1 MSVSANEGWAATAD
15 ISDTGLR
22 AAGERAKAW
31 ALAVAGRSLIAASTL
46 PIPVGTGTWKASVI
60 RRWED
65 QPIGEAVD
73 VLRVACTAL
82 KRHERIVDWG
92 ATLWSWTTRSALLS
106 SAGAAIE
113 QERSIIVP
121 NLSATAH
128 ADGESQTR
136 SLGSENTLLGGL
148 ERVASLDV
156 WNQAERIADEAVA
169 LLAASDCPTG
179 VMDLILMP
187 SQMVLQ
193 IHESIGHPLELDRI
207 LGDER
212 NYAGGS
218 WVTPD
223 LVGHHQ
229 YGSPHLTVT
238 FDPQVDGEAASY
250 AFDDDGTPARRE
262 VLIECGILKRVLGG
276 AASQSRSGLPGVAC
290 ARACAW
296 NRPPID
302 RMANLNVEPGAETLA
317 SLIAGVENGVLMDTN
332 RSWSIDD
339 RRDKFQFGCE
349 MARLI
354 TNGRLADIVRN
365 PNYRSRSAQFWRSL
379 DGVGDRPSVRVMG
392 APNCGKGEPNQMIT
406 VGHASPPCRFRQI
419 DVFGGGS

>member
-1 MSVSANEGWAATAD
+1 MLSVLQRFRTVAPGCDAWTARITATDARALNVRQGVLSPVTCSSERGVQIAVRIGDSEGWAATAD

-136 SLGSENTLLGGL
+136 
-148 ERVASLDV
+148 
-156 WNQAERIADEAVA
+156 
-169 LLAASDCPTG
+169 
-179 VMDLILMP
+179 
-187 SQMVLQ
+187 
-193 IHESIGHPLELDRI
+193 
-207 LGDER
+207 
-212 NYAGGS
+212 
-218 WVTPD
+218 
-223 LVGHHQ
+223 
-229 YGSPHLTVT
+229 
-238 FDPQVDGEAASY
+238 
-250 AFDDDGTPARRE
+250 
-262 VLIECGILKRVLGG
+262 
-276 AASQSRSGLPGVAC
+276 
-290 ARACAW
+290 
-296 NRPPID
+296 
-302 RMANLNVEPGAETLA
+302 
-317 SLIAGVENGVLMDTN
+317 
-332 RSWSIDD
+332 
-339 RRDKFQFGCE
+339 
-349 MARLI
+349 
-354 TNGRLADIVRN
+354 
-365 PNYRSRSAQFWRSL
+365 
-379 DGVGDRPSVRVMG
+379 
-392 APNCGKGEPNQMIT
+392 
-406 VGHASPPCRFRQI
+406 
-419 DVFGGGS
+419 

>member
-1 MSVSANEGWAATAD
+1 M
-15 ISDTGLR
+15 
-22 AAGERAKAW
+22 
-31 ALAVAGRSLIAASTL
+31 
-46 PIPVGTGTWKASVI
+46 
-60 RRWED
+60 
-65 QPIGEAVD
+65 
-73 VLRVACTAL
+73 
-82 KRHERIVDWG
+82 
-92 ATLWSWTTRSALLS
+92 
-106 SAGAAIE
+106 
-113 QERSIIVP
+113 
-121 NLSATAH
+121 
-128 ADGESQTR
+128 
-136 SLGSENTLLGGL
+136 
-148 ERVASLDV
+148 

-290 ARACAW
+290 ARA
-296 NRPPID
+296 
-302 RMANLNVEPGAETLA
+302 
-317 SLIAGVENGVLMDTN
+317 
-332 RSWSIDD
+332 
-339 RRDKFQFGCE
+339 
-349 MARLI
+349 
-354 TNGRLADIVRN
+354 
-365 PNYRSRSAQFWRSL
+365 
-379 DGVGDRPSVRVMG
+379 
-392 APNCGKGEPNQMIT
+392 
-406 VGHASPPCRFRQI
+406 
-419 DVFGGGS
+419 